1 MRIVLVVSS
10 LFEHVDINKI
20 LPVSDRSRE
29 FDVVGVLSRL
39 ELDIFGQVMTVQ
51 DLAYKG
57 PSNCVGQHDC
67 AKDCSR
73 ALPRTP

>member
-51 DLAYKG
+51 DLAY
-57 PSNCVGQHDC
+57 
-67 AKDCSR
+67 
-73 ALPRTP
+73 